1 MNGWC
6 WSGKCAGLDRHATI
20 AHMSAVLLL
29 KIVHVLAAIVA
40 VGANTTYAFWLR
52 RAGTT
57 DRDRLVF
64 TIDTI
69 RKLDNMIATPA
80 YIVLLLTGLGMVF
93 LGAFSFE
100 AGWIRVSLGLYVAA
114 VILGAALYSP
124 AIRRQLAEAQADPG
138 SAAYRAAASRSNLLG
153 IVTLLI
159 VVVIVVLMVA
169 KPF

>member
-1 MNGWC
+1 
-6 WSGKCAGLDRHATI
+6 
-20 AHMSAVLLL
+20 MSAVLLL
-29 KIVHVLAAIVA
+29 KVVHILAAIVA
-40 VGANTTYAFWLR
+40 VGANVTYAFWLR
-52 RAGTT
+52 RAGTS

-80 YIVLLLTGLGMVF
+80 YIVVLLSGLAMVF

-100 AGWIRVSLGLYVAA
+100 TNWIRAAIGLYVLV
-114 VILGAALYSP
+114 VILTSSSTRPAL
-124 AIRRQLAEAQADPG
+124 RRQLAEAETDPS

-153 IVTLLI
+153 MVVLVIVLA
-159 VVVIVVLMVA
+159 IVVLMVT